1 MESAKARCE
10 GGGPGNAGCRPEQ
23 VACTGQRRVRGW
35 CEGCAVEGASGM
47 GPSQSWLRVGSG
59 RAGQVEG
66 VVLVGPGSRS
76 GRAGPGLTES
86 GGGLGERKSA
96 RSYG

>member
-23 VACTGQRRVRGW
+23 V
-35 CEGCAVEGASGM
+35 
-47 GPSQSWLRVGSG
+47 LRVGPG
-59 RAGQVEG
+59 RAGPVEG

-76 GRAGPGLTES
+76 GRVGPGLTES
-86 GGGLGERKSA
+86 GGRERKSA